1 MPCNILPARREGA
14 TAYICR
20 DAATGTLVSSVFLLE
35 NASGGEPAR
44 PRGTAADKAAVGLTP
59 EAQLATMGEAAVR
72 RSSIFGA
79 ATTAARVEDT
89 AAAGWGRHKYVG
101 MFGTH
106 PDYQQRGIGAAV
118 LSYLNAEADKLGLP
132 VFLYTANVRCA

>member
-1 MPCNILPARREGA
+1 
-14 TAYICR
+14 
-20 DAATGTLVSSVFLLE
+20 
-35 NASGGEPAR
+35 
-44 PRGTAADKAAVGLTP
+44 VGLTP